1 MALVPV
7 LAQCLAPGSV
17 RYDPP
22 NQPNNKTQ
30 TQYTKAQQRGKSLM
44 KYALLRHCLANHIN
58 YLLMTHFNQN
68 VRCFQ
73 LFRFAC

>member
-1 MALVPV
+1 MAPGPV

-22 NQPNNKTQ
+22 NQPNNKNSNSV
-30 TQYTKAQQRGKSLM
+30 YKGSAEVNPLS
-44 KYALLRHCLANHIN
+44 YALLRHCLVNHID

-73 LFRFAC
+73 LFWFA